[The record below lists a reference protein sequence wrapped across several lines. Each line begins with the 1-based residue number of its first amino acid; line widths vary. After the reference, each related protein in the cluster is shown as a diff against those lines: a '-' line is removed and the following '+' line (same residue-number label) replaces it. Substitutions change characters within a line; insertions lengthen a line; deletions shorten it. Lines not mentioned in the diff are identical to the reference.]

1 MAAEALLDGE
11 CETLTR
17 KAIEL
22 ALSGDMA
29 ALRLCLERIIPPR
42 KDRPVAFKFP
52 GMETAADAVRATA
65 AIVKAVS
72 NGVLTPAEAA
82 ELSKVIEGFTKT
94 MELHEIQIR
103 LDRIEAGLQSKQ
115 GARR

>member
-11 CETLTR
+11 GEALTR

-52 GMETAADAVRATA
+52 GMETAADAVQATA

-72 NGVLTPAEAA
+72 NGALTPAEAA
-82 ELSKVIEGFTKT
+82 ELSKVIEAFTKAIE
-94 MELHEIQIR
+94 MHQIQER
-103 LDRIEAGLQSKQ
+103 LDKLEALHGVTK
-115 GARR
+115 